1 MAAKKLKAGEIRR
14 LRKEL
19 AFLEDESSRLLDQM
33 IAEGRGTEKP
43 SEYLRKKDPLA
54 AALKTNYERREAL
67 RARFNPGGKRFG
79 GFKVRRGWSLRLAY
93 PLSFS
98 RRRLKR
104 LNSCSRK
111 RKKLFSGMG
120 TYLPSRR
127 ILKEIMAD
135 PERRKK
141 LFSDAAK
148 AISAVDEP
156 GTRPRPALKRKR
168 GRNMRPRKR
177 KGNRKRGRNVGRRPV
192 YKFEKRRMFR
202 LA

>member
-1 MAAKKLKAGEIRR
+1 MA
-14 LRKEL
+14 
-19 AFLEDESSRLLDQM
+19 D
-33 IAEGRGTEKP
+33 
-43 SEYLRKKDPLA
+43 
-54 AALKTNYERREAL
+54 
-67 RARFNPGGKRFG
+67 KR
-79 GFKVRRGWSLRLAY
+79 FKVRRGWSLRLAY

-104 LNSCSRK
+104 LNSRLRK

-177 KGNRKRGRNVGRRPV
+177 KGNRKRGRNVGRRFV

-202 LA
+202 LGLGKGEKNGKVY